1 MYMHVYICMYTYI
14 YMYIYVYM
22 YTYIY
27 IYVYICTYILGGT
40 LYHKYCAK
48 LLQSWG
54 GELGNVFRETLEGEQ
69 FLKDLTSISIKQ
81 VRLLISKLIDQGLD
95 RQEPKRLTDQELC
108 VVMSATARHMPLI
121 SQLREHTTAIS
132 TNFEKLSV
140 SLSLEVKGL
149 RDEMLHLLNGL
160 IFSEETSMGHTTHGF
175 VLDGM

>member
-1 MYMHVYICMYTYI
+1 M
-14 YMYIYVYM
+14 
-22 YTYIY
+22 
-27 IYVYICTYILGGT
+27 
-40 LYHKYCAK
+40 
-48 LLQSWG
+48 
-54 GELGNVFRETLEGEQ
+54 GNAFQETPEGEK

-95 RQEPKRLTDQELC
+95 RQEPKRLSDQELC
-108 VVMSATARHMPLI
+108 VVMSATAQHMPLI

-160 IFSEETSMGHTTHGF
+160 IFSEETCMGHTMHNF
-175 VLDGM
+175 VNGM